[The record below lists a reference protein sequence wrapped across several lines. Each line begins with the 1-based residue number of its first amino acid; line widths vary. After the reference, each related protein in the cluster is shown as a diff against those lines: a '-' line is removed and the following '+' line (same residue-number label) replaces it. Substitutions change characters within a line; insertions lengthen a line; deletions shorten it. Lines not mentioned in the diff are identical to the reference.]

1 MVPSG
6 LLSVEASFRVWGL
19 GLNFSLAP
27 LDHSSL
33 TLQSTSCSWIQ
44 HYRNDRQML
53 RTSSIALTQQTQATA
68 LVYHNVNPSVWFERR
83 SYCFCTGLNL
93 GSCALKRTVP
103 VQASSHAEE
112 CICPMRMDTCS
123 CVCVSVSVSVSVRV
137 CACVSMCG
145 CVCVWIWQPLQF
157 KRRICTSN
165 FMVSYVLSSCWRCP
179 HVCKD
184 CSCCRL
190 LTSRCRRSRPKQ
202 HCF

>member
-19 GLNFSLAP
+19 GLNFSSAP
-27 LDHSSL
+27 LGHSSL

-123 CVCVSVSVSVSVRV
+123 CVCVCMCACVCVCVSVSVSVRV
-137 CACVSMCG
+137 SL
-145 CVCVWIWQPLQF
+145 CVCVF
-157 KRRICTSN
+157 
-165 FMVSYVLSSCWRCP
+165 V
-179 HVCKD
+179 
-184 CSCCRL
+184 
-190 LTSRCRRSRPKQ
+190 
-202 HCF
+202 